1 MANTNVITI
10 TSETQLNGIL
20 AQNQNVVLDFYANWC
35 GPCKQLAPVLDE
47 VSLESTGV
55 TICKISVDDDTVA
68 NLATSRGIRS
78 IPTLE
83 YYQNNTKIHTTKGF
97 LAKNQLLAEFSEQFN
112 LQ

>member
-47 VSLESTGV
+47 ISTGTTNV
-55 TICKISVDDDTVA
+55 VICKISVDDENVA
-68 NLATSRGIRS
+68 SLATSRDIRS

-83 YYQNNTKIHTTKGF
+83 YYQNNNKIHTTKGY
-97 LAKNQLLAEFSEQFN
+97 LAKAQLLSEFSEKVG